1 MNGNQASQ
9 GNVSI
14 FQLIC
19 QKCSAVY
26 AADDLRWRCDC
37 GHVLDLR
44 FEPAFPFEKI
54 KQRKPTMWRYREA
67 IPIEADA
74 EIVSFDEGFTP
85 LIDVNIAG
93 KKVLVKQEHLFST
106 GSFKDRGAS
115 VLISQVKALG
125 IREAAADSSGNAGS
139 AIAAYCA
146 AAGIS
151 CHIFVPADTSPG
163 KLAQIQL
170 YGATLNKIPGTR
182 EDTANAV
189 LKAAET
195 IYYASHY
202 WNPFFFHGTKTFAY
216 EVCEQLGWQAP
227 DTVILA
233 AGNGSLL
240 LGAYIGFNDLR
251 SAGII
256 DKIPRLIGVQA
267 ENCAPLVKGFKENA
281 TEIPGI
287 QKKKTIAEGIAVA
300 TPIRGKQILDAV
312 RQTGGDMIA
321 VSETEIRQ
329 SLKEMCTKGHYIEPT
344 SAAVIAGVNKY
355 ILNNRQQKSTANE
368 VIVSM
373 FTGHGLKAGGKM
385 PDILNE

>member
-1 MNGNQASQ
+1 MTLT
-9 GNVSI
+9 
-14 FQLIC
+14 QLTC

-26 AADDLRWRCDC
+26 AADNPRWRCDC
-37 GHVLDLR
+37 GYVLDLR
-44 FEPAFPFEKI
+44 FEPSFPLEKI
-54 KQRKPTMWRYREA
+54 KQRKPCMWRYREA
-67 IPIEADA
+67 IPIEEDAD
-74 EIVSFDEGFTP
+74 IVSFDEGFTP
-85 LIDVNIAG
+85 LIEVNIAG
-93 KKVLVKQEHLFST
+93 KTVLVKQEQIFTT

-115 VLISQVKALG
+115 VLISKVKALG
-125 IREAAADSSGNAGS
+125 IREVAADSSGNAGS

-163 KLAQIQL
+163 KLAQIHL
-170 YGATLNKIPGTR
+170 YGAALNKIPGTR

-189 LKAAET
+189 LKAADT

-216 EVCEQLGWQAP
+216 EVCEQLGWQSP

-240 LGAYIGFNDLR
+240 IGASIGFNELR
-251 SAGII
+251 NAGII

-267 ENCAPLVKGFKENA
+267 ENCAPVVKAFKENSK
-281 TEIPGI
+281 EIPGI
-287 QKKKTIAEGIAVA
+287 KKKKTIAEGIAVA

-312 RQTGGDMIA
+312 RQTGGDLIA
-321 VSETEIRQ
+321 VSETEIKQ
-329 SLKEMCTKGHYIEPT
+329 SLKEMCGKGHYIEPT

-355 ILNNRQQKSTANE
+355 ILNRGNQQEKSTAHE
-368 VIVSM
+368 IIVSV
-373 FTGHGLKAGGKM
+373 FTGHGLKTGGKM
-385 PDILNE
+385 LDILNE

>member
-1 MNGNQASQ
+1 LT
-9 GNVSI
+9 
-14 FQLIC
+14 QLIC

-26 AADDLRWRCDC
+26 GADDPRWRCSC
-37 GHVLDLR
+37 GHVLDLH
-44 FEPAFPFEKI
+44 FEPAFPLDKI
-54 KQRKPTMWRYREA
+54 KQRKPSMWRYREA
-67 IPIEADA
+67 IPIDADA
-74 EIVSFDEGFTP
+74 GIVSFDEGFTP
-85 LIDVNIAG
+85 LIEVNIAG
-93 KKVLVKQEHLFST
+93 KAVLVKQEQLFST

-125 IREAAADSSGNAGS
+125 IREVAADSSGNAGS

-151 CHIFVPADTSPG
+151 CHIFVPAYTSPG

-182 EDTANAV
+182 EDTAHAV
-189 LKAAET
+189 LAAAET

-216 EVCEQLGWQAP
+216 ETCEQLGWKAP

-240 LGAYIGFNDLR
+240 LGSYIGFNELLQ
-251 SAGII
+251 AGII
-256 DKIPRLIGVQA
+256 EKIPRLIGIQP
-267 ENCAPLVKGFKENA
+267 ENCAPLVKGFKENSI
-281 TEIPGI
+281 EIPGI
-287 QKKKTIAEGIAVA
+287 QKKETIAEGIAVA

-312 RQTGGDMIA
+312 RQTGGDLIA
-321 VSETEIRQ
+321 VSESEIKQ
-329 SLKEMCTKGHYIEPT
+329 SLKEMCAKGHYIEPT
-344 SAAVIAGVNKY
+344 SAAVIAGVNRY
-355 ILNNRQQKSTANE
+355 ILNHRQQKSTANE
-368 VIVSM
+368 VIVSV

-385 PDILNE
+385 PDILNK

>member
-1 MNGNQASQ
+1 MT
-9 GNVSI
+9 
-14 FQLIC
+14 QLIC

-26 AADDLRWRCDC
+26 RTDEPRWRCDR
-37 GHVLDLR
+37 GHVLDLH
-44 FEPAFPFEKI
+44 FEPAFPLEKI
-54 KQRKPTMWRYREA
+54 KQRKPSMWRYREA
-67 IPIEADA
+67 IPIKADA
-74 EIVSFDEGFTP
+74 DIVSFDEGFTP
-85 LIDVNIAG
+85 LIEVNIAG
-93 KKVLVKQEHLFST
+93 KTVLVKQEHLFPS

-125 IREAAADSSGNAGS
+125 VREVAADSSGNAGS

-151 CHIFVPADTSPG
+151 CHIFVPAYTSPG

-216 EVCEQLGWQAP
+216 ETCEQLGWKAP

-240 LGAYIGFNDLR
+240 LGSYIGFNELLR
-251 SAGII
+251 AGII
-256 DKIPRLIGVQA
+256 EKIPCLIGVQPG
-267 ENCAPLVKGFKENA
+267 NCAPLVKGFKENA
-281 TEIPGI
+281 AEIPGI

-321 VSETEIRQ
+321 VSEREIKQ
-329 SLKEMCTKGHYIEPT
+329 SLKEMCAKGHYIEPT
-344 SAAVIAGVNKY
+344 SAAVIAGVNRY
-355 ILNNRQQKSTANE
+355 IVNHRQQKSTANE
-368 VIVSM
+368 VIVSV

-385 PDILNE
+385 PDI

>member
-1 MNGNQASQ
+1 MTLT
-9 GNVSI
+9 
-14 FQLIC
+14 QLIC
-19 QKCSAVY
+19 RKCNAVY
-26 AADDLRWRCDC
+26 AVDDPRWRCEC
-37 GHVLDLR
+37 GNVLELH
-44 FEPAFPFEKI
+44 FEPAFPLEKI

-67 IPIEADA
+67 IPIKADTD
-74 EIVSFDEGFTP
+74 IISFDEGFTP
-85 LIDVNIAG
+85 LIEVNIAG
-93 KKVLVKQEHLFST
+93 KTVLVKQEQLFTT

-125 IREAAADSSGNAGS
+125 IREVAADSSGNAGA

-146 AAGIS
+146 AADIS
-151 CHIFVPADTSPG
+151 CHIFVPADTSRG

-170 YGATLNKIPGTR
+170 YRATLNKIPGTR

-189 LKAAET
+189 LKAAGT

-240 LGAYIGFNDLR
+240 LGVYIGFNELLN
-251 SAGII
+251 AGLIN
-256 DKIPRLIGVQA
+256 KIPRLIGIQA
-267 ENCAPLVKGFKENA
+267 ENCSPLVKSFKENA

-321 VSETEIRQ
+321 VNETEIKQ
-329 SLKEMCTKGHYIEPT
+329 SLTEMCRKGHYIEPT

-355 ILNNRQQKSTANE
+355 ILNRGNQQGKSSTHE
-368 VIVSM
+368 TIVSV
-373 FTGHGLKAGGKM
+373 FTGHGLKADGKM
-385 PDILNE
+385 LDIFYE

>member
-1 MNGNQASQ
+1 MTLT
-9 GNVSI
+9 
-14 FQLIC
+14 QLIC
-19 QKCSAVY
+19 QKCSTVC
-26 AADDLRWRCDC
+26 AADDPRWRCEC
-37 GHVLDLR
+37 GNVLDLH
-44 FEPAFPFEKI
+44 FEPAFPLETI

-67 IPIEADA
+67 IPIKSEAD
-74 EIVSFDEGFTP
+74 IVSFDEGFTP
-85 LIDVNIAG
+85 LIEVNIAG
-93 KKVLVKQEHLFST
+93 KTVLVKQEHLFTT

-115 VLISQVKALG
+115 VLISQVKAMG
-125 IREAAADSSGNAGS
+125 IREVAADSSGNAGS
-139 AIAAYCA
+139 AIAAYCT
-146 AAGIS
+146 AAGIF

-182 EDTANAV
+182 EDTANEV

-202 WNPFFFHGTKTFAY
+202 WNPFFLHGTKTFAY

-240 LGAYIGFNDLR
+240 LGTYIGFNELCQ
-251 SAGII
+251 AGII
-256 DKIPRLIGVQA
+256 EKIPRLIGIQA
-267 ENCAPLVKGFKENA
+267 ENCAPLVKGFKENS

-312 RQTGGDMIA
+312 RKTGGDMIA
-321 VSETEIRQ
+321 VSETEIKQ
-329 SLKEMCTKGHYIEPT
+329 SLKEMCEKGHYIEPT
-344 SAAVIAGVNKY
+344 SAAVIAGVNQY
-355 ILNNRQQKSTANE
+355 ILNNRGQKSTTHE
-368 VIVSM
+368 VIVSV
-373 FTGHGLKAGGKM
+373 FTGHGLKAGGKALE
-385 PDILNE
+385 ILKNEDGVK

>member
-1 MNGNQASQ
+1 M
-9 GNVSI
+9 I
-14 FQLIC
+14 QLIC
-19 QKCSAVY
+19 QKCSTVY
-26 AADDLRWRCDC
+26 AADDPRWRCDC

-44 FEPAFPFEKI
+44 FEPAFPLEKI
-54 KQRKPTMWRYREA
+54 KQKKPSMWRYREA

-74 EIVSFDEGFTP
+74 DIISFDEGFTP
-85 LIDVNIAG
+85 LIEVNIAG
-93 KKVLVKQEHLFST
+93 KTVLVKQEHLFTT

-125 IREAAADSSGNAGS
+125 IREVAADSSGNAGS

-189 LKAAET
+189 LTAAET

-202 WNPFFFHGTKTFAY
+202 WNPFFFQGTKTFAY
-216 EVCEQLGWQAP
+216 EICEQLGWQAP

-240 LGAYIGFNDLR
+240 LGAYIGFNELR
-251 SAGII
+251 QAEII
-256 DKIPRLIGVQA
+256 EKIPHMIGIQA
-267 ENCAPLVKGFKENA
+267 EHCAPLVKGFKESS

-287 QKKKTIAEGIAVA
+287 HKKKTIAEGIAVA
-300 TPIRGKQILDAV
+300 TPIRGKQILEVV

-321 VSETEIRQ
+321 VSEREIKQ
-329 SLKEMCTKGHYIEPT
+329 SLKEMCRKGHYIEPT

-355 ILNNRQQKSTANE
+355 ILNHRNQQEHSMAHE
-368 VIVSM
+368 VIVSV
-373 FTGHGLKAGGKM
+373 FTGHGLKAGGKIL
-385 PDILNE
+385 DILK

>member
-1 MNGNQASQ
+1 MTR
-9 GNVSI
+9 
-14 FQLIC
+14 LIC
-19 QKCSAVY
+19 QECGAVY
-26 AADDLRWRCDC
+26 AADEPRWRCDC
-37 GHVLDLR
+37 GHVLDLH
-44 FEPAFPFEKI
+44 FEPAFPLEKI
-54 KQRKPTMWRYREA
+54 KHRKPTMWRYREA

-74 EIVSFDEGFTP
+74 DIVSFDEGFTP
-85 LIDVNIAG
+85 LIEVNIAG

-125 IREAAADSSGNAGS
+125 IREVAADSSGNAGS

-170 YGATLNKIPGTR
+170 YRATLNKIPGTR

-216 EVCEQLGWQAP
+216 ETCEQLGWQAP

-240 LGAYIGFNDLR
+240 LGAYIGFNELR

-267 ENCAPLVKGFKENA
+267 GNCAPLVKGFQENSK
-281 TEIPGI
+281 EIPGI
-287 QKKKTIAEGIAVA
+287 QKKKTTAEGIAIA
-300 TPIRGKQILDAV
+300 APIRGPQILVAV
-312 RQTGGDMIA
+312 RETRGNMIA
-321 VSETEIRQ
+321 VSETEIKQ
-329 SLKEMCTKGHYIEPT
+329 SLKEMCAKGHYIEPT

-355 ILNNRQQKSTANE
+355 IFNHPEQKSMAHE
-368 VIVSM
+368 VIVTV

-385 PDILNE
+385 LEILNE

>member
-1 MNGNQASQ
+1 MT
-9 GNVSI
+9 
-14 FQLIC
+14 QLIC

-26 AADDLRWRCDC
+26 GADDPRWRCDC
-37 GHVLDLR
+37 GHVLDLH
-44 FEPAFPFEKI
+44 FEPVFPLEKI
-54 KQRKPTMWRYREA
+54 KQRKPSMWRYREA
-67 IPIEADA
+67 SPIDENAD
-74 EIVSFDEGFTP
+74 IVSFDEGYTP
-85 LIDVNIAG
+85 LIEVNIAG
-93 KKVLVKQEHLFST
+93 KTVLVKQEQLFTT

-125 IREAAADSSGNAGS
+125 IREVAADSSGNAGS

-216 EVCEQLGWQAP
+216 EVCEQLGWKAP

-240 LGAYIGFNDLR
+240 LGSYIGFNELR
-251 SAGII
+251 QAGII
-256 DKIPRLIGVQA
+256 EKIPRLIGVQA
-267 ENCAPLVKGFKENA
+267 ENCAPLVKGFKENS
-281 TEIPGI
+281 TEIPRI
-287 QKKKTIAEGIAVA
+287 QKKQTIAEGIAVA

-321 VSETEIRQ
+321 VSEREIRQ
-329 SLKEMCTKGHYIEPT
+329 SLNEMCRKGHYIEPT
-344 SAAVIAGVNKY
+344 SAAVIAGVNQY
-355 ILNNRQQKSTANE
+355 IFNHWEQKTMAHE

-373 FTGHGLKAGGKM
+373 FTGHGLKAGGKIL
-385 PDILNE
+385 DILNE